1 MAIIDPFAP
10 QKRAESNIIDPFAP
24 KATTRIIDPF
34 AQKPTND
41 TVNPFADQK
50 ATEPPVEQS
59 NLWEFPKGIVRG
71 GINLQNIPAGLQQR
85 YYALGMEVPDTALSA
100 FDKIDAGE
108 LKSKK
113 DINKFLGVRRDL
125 AEDITSTLEL
135 EKGRKGPGETLRSI
149 DLAKDYLNASP
160 DDRKKLRDETQA
172 ELQEKSKG
180 FGEAVAYSERI
191 KKQAEPYAPRVDKFT
206 SAIQGGV
213 GDLGSYAAST
223 LGEAIPQMV
232 PVIASGVVAKKPGL
246 LGTSIGMELGPAT
259 QDRVDYITKQVQNE
273 PDPEKRAAAIAQ
285 YVRDTKDVTLT
296 AATVSGLFDAVLG
309 PEADIAKRMLS
320 GELRQQTRKEILKA
334 IPKVAG
340 KSGAQEFL
348 TGGLQETVM
357 INAERMLGEQT
368 GDAFTKENIFRVV
381 DSAMAEAIGGFG
393 MSTTI
398 EGARALG
405 AKKNIAET
413 NTPEGQAVR
422 DLDALAGR
430 EETAGTTT
438 QTTPPAATA
447 RTLDS
452 LTEQEVSGIQRQL
465 YAELGRPANEQELM
479 GAFNNY
485 IEEQN
490 TNAGIESEANVTG
503 GSDVGFGFEDAGVS
517 DTGTAD
523 LTPEEVKVD
532 TDVAALEQE
541 ERTRFDEVKSLVGQQ
556 QSLLTK
562 AGRIPAKNSPARKK
576 WDALEEQIT
585 EARSNWNESDT
596 ALRDARKT
604 EPSNL
609 VEEQEVQAIKG
620 VTNIKEAEAEADR
633 LFDEDLATAWNNLQN
648 APEERREQ
656 YQQQYD
662 EVSKK
667 WEEASNRVN
676 ELREAKNAPSKPV
689 FALPESYAHG
699 TDYLTSQK
707 IIREGRLVPNAG
719 KRMYSYSQFGRKAV
733 YLTDRSGW
741 WLDSERAANGRAV
754 PYDASVPFKLDPK
767 ANIREVNSKAELD
780 AIAREIGEENS
791 GAMMRK
797 LDVEDLDYEQTARE
811 VKGFSFSQFIKRE
824 VKRRR
829 EQLKK
834 YEEPGADTVVD
845 IASWAAQDAKER
857 PEFAQSEQELLEML
871 KSQYDFLQSYES
883 RYKEADEVTKKLLAA
898 GIDGIYIGPNF
909 EIVNENE
916 YKEFNKVLDKF
927 QQDMPDAAPQEVYAA
942 ATEEY
947 KKTNPT
953 YFDRVDNN
961 VASDQLALFRPELA
975 IVDRARL
982 AATKPGKPALAS
994 DTAGDFGQQP
1004 GETIEQYRERLITGP
1019 NSRLDPNI
1027 VELIRNNDLN
1037 GALNAV
1043 AAKFSV
1049 GKQIRGFYGDLA
1061 TRLAELNLPTEIR
1074 IGDQR
1079 NLTRRSIDQTTS
1091 GQQVRLFSYL
1101 RTNQPYFFDKYFK
1114 DYYKDDAL
1122 ELVYNGLLDLQQF
1135 NVQTAV
1141 GPVINEYYAV
1151 LKAYETNMPAMYALG
1166 AYYSNFDAINLNEQ
1180 TGLSYHTF
1188 LHEVVHAATE
1198 ILLQTPE
1205 DQRTPEQNAA
1215 IEELQ
1220 KLYKVAKDNIKV
1232 NEYGLTN
1239 LSEFIAEVYTNQRFR
1254 NRLKGIPYAP
1264 AKTNML
1270 TRFIQTVM
1278 KLVGMDNVAGRAMV
1292 EAEKL
1297 FNTARPYNLVSAGPR
1312 FAQGKKRG
1320 RRVRGPITTPSSYRD
1335 AESQQGSILQTMKD
1349 AYNGRMEWKD
1359 AIKIIGPALWDS
1371 KNTLMRQVTLPVLNL
1386 THLEDLTRTK
1396 FTQLTGALAIIR
1408 DMIAYRTKKLNV
1420 ASQITADWVKL
1431 QNKDFAQSQL
1441 MGRIMMEAT
1450 IRGIDPDTA
1459 QPGTLNAEL
1468 QKAWGTLKPE
1478 YKKIYRDVRNF
1489 YSDSVTQMVREMKRR
1504 ASAIQDPVA
1513 RAQLIKKIDEQFGP
1527 DKLVKPYF
1535 PLRRFG
1541 QHWFQVGSG
1550 NFKEFYEF
1558 ENPVSRD
1565 VAMRRRA
1572 RELSKGNA
1580 KQKQLAETL
1589 RKGNGLSELYG
1600 RNIGTTQVLK
1610 DVQEL
1615 VDGVSAT
1622 DVADLKGQLQD
1633 SLNQLVYI
1641 LLPQQSMRK
1650 MFINRKAIQG
1660 ASSDMLRV
1668 FATTAVHSAYQQSR
1682 FMYSE
1687 KFLQNLNNA
1696 RGEID
1701 GAEKAGMLNTDQAAM
1716 HRDFINE
1723 VEKRVPTIMS
1733 NEDKSFA
1740 AQVAGKA
1747 SEITFYYMLSA
1758 PFTAILNTIGAVQL
1772 AMPYIGGSY
1781 GYLKANTL
1789 LVKNLGKYLGT
1800 VPKRVF
1806 SPIKNGTI
1814 AEINFP
1820 SIVEGANLSP
1830 LLRRAADRFIDNG
1843 QIDISI
1849 TNDIM
1854 NLGDR
1859 PSELYTGIGAT
1870 VKKTISG
1877 LFHQSER
1884 MNREILLMTTFEL
1897 AYDKFLNDYQR
1908 QPGMEGLRGVYL
1920 RDAQGNKIKNTPAQA
1935 FELAIEDA
1943 TRIAALTLGDF
1954 SRQMK
1959 GRVFANPAGMVLLK
1973 FKQYPILAMYA
1984 LARNLDYAVRPY
1996 NKEELD
2002 QYKSMLENELKN
2014 ATDKAQIIEQR
2025 MEEVQAQQ
2033 KALGKEAR
2041 RRLAG
2046 ILGMT
2051 AVLGGQAAM
2060 PYFSLVI
2067 GTLVKMFAGDDEDDY
2082 FDWENWFYNYMETE
2096 FGGYLGAMLAN
2107 AGVKPETAEKV
2118 GRTTGEIVSRGVPAA
2133 MGMALSDRVSL
2144 DPKALLWRDGR
2155 YSPDARENFI
2165 ESVIA
2170 NSGPVVGLGMKGIDA
2185 YQLAKEGQYERA
2197 AEAALPAIVSK
2208 PLSAVRMGKEGA
2220 RTKSGDVILDDF
2232 TATELAMQA
2241 IGLQPE
2247 RLAQKQKVAIA
2258 MKQKEQKILDERSA
2272 IMNRL
2277 WLERDNDDGFDTALE
2292 RASEFSIKHPGKAI
2306 TIKNI
2311 KESFKKRT
2319 TRAAEAEAFGAD
2331 IDKKLR
2337 GELSGMGEFAEDE
2350 D

>member
-1 MAIIDPFAP
+1 MAEGGVAWTEY
-10 QKRAESNIIDPFAP
+10 QAAEKRFNSLNENTP
-24 KATTRIIDPF
+24 
-34 AQKPTND
+34 
-41 TVNPFADQK
+41 
-50 ATEPPVEQS
+50 EEEQ
-59 NLWEFPKGIVRG
+59 I
-71 GINLQNIPAGLQQR
+71 AA
-85 YYALGMEVPDTALSA
+85 Y
-100 FDKIDAGE
+100 
-108 LKSKK
+108 
-113 DINKFLGVRRDL
+113 
-125 AEDITSTLEL
+125 
-135 EKGRKGPGETLRSI
+135 
-149 DLAKDYLNASP
+149 
-160 DDRKKLRDETQA
+160 QA
-172 ELQEKSKG
+172 
-180 FGEAVAYSERI
+180 FGEA
-191 KKQAEPYAPRVDKFT
+191 KQKLDEVGVRHKEAENK
-206 SAIQGGV
+206 
-213 GDLGSYAAST
+213 
-223 LGEAIPQMV
+223 
-232 PVIASGVVAKKPGL
+232 VV
-246 LGTSIGMELGPAT
+246 EAT
-259 QDRVDYITKQVQNE
+259 Q
-273 PDPEKRAAAIAQ
+273 
-285 YVRDTKDVTLT
+285 
-296 AATVSGLFDAVLG
+296 
-309 PEADIAKRMLS
+309 
-320 GELRQQTRKEILKA
+320 
-334 IPKVAG
+334 
-340 KSGAQEFL
+340 
-348 TGGLQETVM
+348 
-357 INAERMLGEQT
+357 
-368 GDAFTKENIFRVV
+368 
-381 DSAMAEAIGGFG
+381 
-393 MSTTI
+393 
-398 EGARALG
+398 
-405 AKKNIAET
+405 
-413 NTPEGQAVR
+413 
-422 DLDALAGR
+422 
-430 EETAGTTT
+430 
-438 QTTPPAATA
+438 
-447 RTLDS
+447 
-452 LTEQEVSGIQRQL
+452 
-465 YAELGRPANEQELM
+465 
-479 GAFNNY
+479 AFNNLNAELKEAKQNATPKA
-485 IEEQN
+485 EEVLN
-490 TNAGIESEANVTG
+490 E
-503 GSDVGFGFEDAGVS
+503 
-517 DTGTAD
+517 
-523 LTPEEVKVD
+523 EEVKNV
-532 TDVAALEQE
+532 TDL
-541 ERTRFDEVKSLVGQQ
+541 
-556 QSLLTK
+556 
-562 AGRIPAKNSPARKK
+562 
-576 WDALEEQIT
+576 
-585 EARSNWNESDT
+585 
-596 ALRDARKT
+596 
-604 EPSNL
+604 
-609 VEEQEVQAIKG
+609 
-620 VTNIKEAEAEADR
+620 KEAERIADK
-633 LFDEDLATAWNNLQN
+633 LFDEDLAVAWNNLRN

-656 YQQQYD
+656 YQQEYD
-662 EVSKK
+662 EVNKR
-667 WEEASNRVN
+667 WEAASDRVN
-676 ELREAKNAPSKPV
+676 ELRETKNAPSKPA
-689 FALPESYAHG
+689 FALPEGYTHG

-707 IIREGRLVPNAG
+707 IISEGRLAPNAG
-719 KRMYSYSQFGRKAV
+719 KRMYSYSQFGRKAI
-733 YLTDRSGW
+733 YLTSRNGW
-741 WLDSERAANGRAV
+741 WLDAEKAADGRAV
-754 PYDASVPFKLDPK
+754 SYDASVPFKLDPK
-767 ANIREVNSKAELD
+767 ANIKEVNSKAELD
-780 AIAREIGEENS
+780 AIAREIGEEDS

-797 LDVEDLDYEQTARE
+797 LDVENLDYEQDARK
-811 VKGFSFSQFIKRE
+811 VKGMSFAEFIKRE

-834 YEEPGADTVVD
+834 YEEPGADTVKD
-845 IASWAAQDAKER
+845 IASWVAHEAKER
-857 PEFAQSEQELLEML
+857 PEFARSEQELLESL
-871 KSQYDFLQSYES
+871 QKQYDFLQNYEDQ
-883 RYKEADEVTKKLLAA
+883 YKEADAITKKLLAA

-909 EIVNENE
+909 EIVTEE
-916 YKEFNKVLDKF
+916 ERKAFDKVWDKT
-927 QQDMPDAAPQEVYAA
+927 QQGMQGASPQEVYAA

-982 AATKPGKPALAS
+982 AATKPGKPALAIETGLPRVDSIKRFPLGPTSITPKVVAEDKPLYRETNANGIDDLLRSDNQFNYAPVFVTDNPDLALGQGTNVGALVEFRPNSVSGAISPKPISGELTGNEYKADVVAPKAVQQITFDNARILNSLSAFAKRVLSQNFNKQVLPDGKIEYTRKEATAKPVLAS
-994 DTAGDFGQQP
+994 DTANDFGQQP
-1004 GETIEQYRERLITGP
+1004 GETIEQYRERLLVMP
-1019 NSRLDPNI
+1019 NSKLAPNI
-1027 VELIRNNDLN
+1027 VDLIRNNDLN
-1037 GALNAV
+1037 GALNAI
-1043 AAKFSV
+1043 AERFSF
-1049 GKQIRGFYGDLA
+1049 GTQIRGFYGDLA

-1074 IGDQR
+1074 IGDQL

-1091 GQQVRLFSYL
+1091 GQQVRLFSYI
-1101 RTNQPYFFDKYFK
+1101 RTKYPQLFDQYFK

-1122 ELVYNGLLDLQQF
+1122 DTVYAGLIELRNRNASN
-1135 NVQTAV
+1135 NVSLIA
-1141 GPVINEYYAV
+1141 PVQNEFDDV
-1151 LKAYETNMPAMYALG
+1151 FEAYETNMPAMFALG
-1166 AYYSNFDAINLNEQ
+1166 AYYSNFDAININEQ

-1198 ILLQTPE
+1198 ILLQTPS

-1220 KLYKVAKDNIKV
+1220 KLYDLAKDNIKV
-1232 NEYGLTN
+1232 NQYGLTN
-1239 LSEFIAEVYTNQRFR
+1239 LSEFIAEVYTNQSFR
-1254 NRLKGIPYAP
+1254 NKLKAIPYAP
-1264 AKTNML
+1264 AKTNIL

-1297 FNTARPYNLVSAGPR
+1297 FNTARPYNIVSAGPR

-1320 RRVRGPITTPSSYRD
+1320 KRVRGPITTPSTYRD

-1359 AIKIIGPALWDS
+1359 AIKIIGPAVWDS

-1408 DMIAYRTKKLNV
+1408 DMIAYRSKKLNV

-1431 QNKDFAQSQL
+1431 QNKNFAQSQL

-1450 IRGIDPDTA
+1450 IRGLDPDTA
-1459 QPGTLNAEL
+1459 QPGVLNPEL
-1468 QKAWGTLKPE
+1468 QKAWDTLKPE
-1478 YKKIYRDVRNF
+1478 YKAIYRRVRNF
-1489 YSDSVTQMVREMKRR
+1489 YSDSVNQMVREMKRR

-1513 RAQLIKKIDEQFGP
+1513 RAQLIKKIDDQFGP

-1541 QHWFQVGSG
+1541 QYWFQVGSG

-1558 ENPVSRD
+1558 ESPVSRD

-1580 KQKQLAETL
+1580 KQKQLAESL

-1622 DVADLKGQLQD
+1622 DVADLKDQLQD

-1682 FMYSE
+1682 FMYAE

-1696 RGEID
+1696 RSEID
-1701 GAEKAGMLNTDQAAM
+1701 NAEQVGMLNTDQAAM

-1733 NEDKSFA
+1733 NEDTSLV

-1781 GYLKANTL
+1781 GYVKANTL

-1800 VPKRVF
+1800 VPQRVF
-1806 SPIKNGTI
+1806 SPIKNGTVVGMQ
-1814 AEINFP
+1814 FP

-1897 AYDKFLNDYQR
+1897 AYNKFLKDYQR

-1920 RDAQGNKIKNTPAQA
+1920 RDAQNNKIKNTPDQA

-1943 TRIAALTLGDF
+1943 TRVAALTLGDF

-1984 LARNLDYAVRPY
+1984 LGRNLDYSVRPY
-1996 NKEELD
+1996 NKEELA
-2002 QYKSMLENELKN
+2002 QYRSMLENELKN
-2014 ATDKAQIIEQR
+2014 APDKDQIIEQR

-2067 GTLVKMFAGDDEDDY
+2067 GTLVKMFAGDDDDDY

-2107 AGVKPETAEKV
+2107 AGVKPETAEKA

-2133 MGMALSDRVSL
+2133 MGMALSDRISL

-2155 YSPDARENFI
+2155 YSPDARESFI
-2165 ESVIA
+2165 ETIIA
-2170 NSGPVVGLGMKGIDA
+2170 NSGPVVGLGLKGTEA

-2208 PLSAVRMGKEGA
+2208 PMSAARMGKEGA
-2220 RTKSGDVILDDF
+2220 RTKGGDVILDDF

-2247 RLAQKQKVAIA
+2247 RLAQKQKAAIA

-2292 RASEFSIKHPGKAI
+2292 RASEFSIKHPGPGTAI

-2311 KESFKKRT
+2311 KESFKKRA
-2319 TRAAEAEAFGAD
+2319 TRAAEAEAFGAN